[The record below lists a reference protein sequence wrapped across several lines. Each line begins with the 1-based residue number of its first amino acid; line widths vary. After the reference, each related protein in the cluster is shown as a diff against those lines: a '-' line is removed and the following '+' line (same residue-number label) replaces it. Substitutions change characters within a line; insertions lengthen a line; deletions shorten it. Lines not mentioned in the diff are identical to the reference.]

1 MKDAIKIA
9 NKFSSILREWLTTE
23 ELQEIN
29 DKNADYRMGIGTWC
43 ATHEYCDP
51 NQAMINALAHFG
63 IDIDFD
69 NEEHINLINDAWK
82 LANDNKF
89 QEIGM
94 TLDVFKKSRKKV
106 NLAFMQEYYGFG
118 DYGGQFVDDTDQ
130 LDPEFYVYGV
140 DGGFGWIEIRDTEN
154 SNNSMKFFLQIS
166 NWDACSDDL
175 DYFEKKLY
183 EDHYLSNICG
193 NLI

>member
-9 NKFSSILREWLTTE
+9 NKFSSILREWLTAE

-51 NQAMINALAHFG
+51 NQAMINAFEHFG

-94 TLDVFKKSRKKV
+94 TLDKFKKSRKRV
-106 NLAFMQEYYGFG
+106 NLAFMEEHYGFG
-118 DYGGQFVDDTDQ
+118 SEFWECQNA
-130 LDPEFYVYGV
+130 EFYVYGK
-140 DGGFGWIEIRDTEN
+140 DGCHGYIEIRDTEN

-183 EDHYLSNICG
+183 EDHYLHNI
-193 NLI
+193 

>member
-9 NKFSSILREWLTTE
+9 NKFSSILREWLTAE

-51 NQAMINALAHFG
+51 NQAMINAFEHFG

-94 TLDVFKKSRKKV
+94 TLEEFKKSRKKR
-106 NLAFMQEYYGFG
+106 NRAFMIDNMGGEFADEMYAD
-118 DYGGQFVDDTDQ
+118 DY
-130 LDPEFYVYGV
+130 YVYG
-140 DGGFGWIEIRDTEN
+140 GKMLIGYIEVVNHEEG
-154 SNNSMKFFLQIS
+154 KFFLNIG

-183 EDHYLSNICG
+183 EDHYLSNICE
-193 NLI
+193 I

>member
-9 NKFSSILREWLTTE
+9 NKFSSILCEWLTTE

-130 LDPEFYVYGV
+130 LDPEFYVYGK
-140 DGGFGWIEIRDTEN
+140 DGCHGYIEI
-154 SNNSMKFFLQIS
+154 SNHKDGKYFLQIC
-166 NWDACSDDL
+166 NWDGLTDDL
-175 DYFEKKLY
+175 DKFEKKLY

>member
-1 MKDAIKIA
+1 MKDAIKLA
-9 NKFSSILREWLTTE
+9 NKFSSILREWLTAE

-29 DKNADYRMGIGTWC
+29 DKNAEYKANGEPHC

-51 NQAMINALAHFG
+51 NQAMINAFEHFG

-94 TLDVFKKSRKKV
+94 TLEEFKKSRKKV
-106 NLAFMQEYYGFG
+106 NLAFMQEHYSFG
-118 DYGGQFVDDTDQ
+118 DYGGQTVDDSGH
-130 LDPEFYVYGV
+130 LKPEFYVYGV

-183 EDHYLSNICG
+183 EDHYLHNI
-193 NLI
+193 